1 MATGKHMGKVM
12 IRVRDQYGRDT
23 IPSQDSVTHESEST
37 TKCNGAVLSGIEAD
51 EGHNGVPKPVTVE
64 AIKQTFFH
72 PEHAYIIT
80 GGLGGFGL
88 ELASWMI
95 QKGARKLVI
104 SSRNG
109 CKTTFQHNA
118 IKRFREAVTGCG
130 DRKLGENIVIANHDV
145 STLEGTRA
153 LVHEAI
159 KLGPKVGGIFHL
171 AMVLNDALVENQSP
185 ELFQSTCLSKVTG
198 TINLDMVTRQ
208 LCPDIDY
215 FVCFS
220 SVACGR
226 GNTGQTNYGFA
237 NSVMERVCE
246 SRRLKNLPGLAIQ
259 WGAIGDVGIVA
270 ESMGGNDVVIGG
282 TIPQRMP
289 SCFDTLNQVLQFC
302 KDQEPEKGHFSD
314 HFSDHFSVPVTVSSI
329 VKADKKRSGIGG
341 GRGSG
346 DLVRQICHILGVKDH
361 TKLDPGTTL
370 GDLGLDSLMA
380 VEIRQGLE
388 RDYDMVLS
396 AQEVRQLRIK
406 DIQAIEATKADEEKK
421 AADKKTPAGSSSA
434 GGTTHPGGS
443 PMSNDTGSGMIAS
456 QKGTMEPD
464 DHIIIL

>member
-1 MATGKHMGKVM
+1 MGKVM
-12 IRVRDQYGRDT
+12 IRVRDQFGRDT
-23 IPSQDSVTHESEST
+23 IPNHESVAHDSEPT
-37 TKCNGAVLSGIEAD
+37 TKCNGAVRSSVEPD
-51 EGHNGVPKPVTVE
+51 EGHNGVPKPVTVA

-118 IKRFREAVTGCG
+118 IKRFREAVTGYG
-130 DRKLGENIVIANHDV
+130 DKKLGENIVIANHDV

-171 AMVLNDALVENQSP
+171 AMVLNDALIENQSP
-185 ELFQSTCLSKVTG
+185 ELFESTCLSKVTG

-208 LCPDIDY
+208 LCPDLDY

-246 SRRLKNLPGLAIQ
+246 SRRSERLPGLAIQ

-302 KDQEPEKGHFSD
+302 KDQEPEKGHFSG
-314 HFSDHFSVPVTVSSI
+314 HLSVPVTVSSI

-406 DIQAIEATKADEEKK
+406 DIQAIEASKADEDKK
-421 AADKKTPAGSSSA
+421 AVVDKKTVTGSPA
-434 GGTTHPGGS
+434 GGTIHPGGS
-443 PMSNDTGSGMIAS
+443 PMSDETGSGMIAS

-464 DHIIIL
+464 DHIIII